1 MHTTRDLSSD
11 SFSIRIDGRP
21 AGFDALFPRFSE
33 HDRLGVVVRAPC
45 GAVGASVLIL
55 ASITAFYDIQRSRS
69 EDFFIYPDY
78 FLFHVGR
85 RLGDHR
91 RLDIWPPHKELVVK
105 DDPEELLRAIN
116 DRGVTRLLVEDRTP
130 HLPDLE
136 RESLA
141 SARARISTALA
152 YAATGR
158 AADADVRIAGNAAT
172 EFYVQG
178 VFERST
184 PAADSA
190 RVALEAARG
199 RLREVGLPVEA
210 YRRLSLDDAL
220 SLL

>member
-11 SFSIRIDGRP
+11 AFSIRIDGRP
-21 AGFDALFPRFSE
+21 VGFDAVFPRFSE
-33 HDRLGVVVRAPC
+33 HDRLGVVVRTPC

-91 RLDIWPPHKELVVK
+91 RLDIWPPHKELVVE

-141 SARARISTALA
+141 SARARVSTALA

-158 AADADVRIAGNAAT
+158 AGDADVRIAGNAVT

-184 PAADSA
+184 SVADSA
-190 RVALEAARG
+190 RVALETARG
-199 RLREVGLPVEA
+199 RLSEGGLPVEA

-220 SLL
+220 ALL